1 MKALL
6 NQLFAALCSPTI
18 LKMVS
23 FAMIGVA
30 NALVDFGVFAFAY
43 KLLGMPLVPSN
54 VVAWLVA
61 VSGSY
66 VMNTLITFRHESG
79 RILRRLLAP
88 GTPGVCAT
96 SRADARCFVEVL
108 FQKLWFPSSVL
119 PTDSHV
125 ASSSSSEASI
135 DKISQIAKP
144 NGQDLKFWPASE
156 FFADDFLWVL
166 SYV

>member
-79 RILRRLLAP
+79 RILRREDYLKFVASGIL
-88 GTPGVCAT
+88 GVFAAT
-96 SRADARCFVEVL
+96 TTLVALSYFVEV
-108 FQKLWFPSSVL
+108 FVAKLVSILVSFAANFSMSHFVVFRPKGPIDGKL
-119 PTDSHV
+119 TDRRG
-125 ASSSSSEASI
+125 A
-135 DKISQIAKP
+135 
-144 NGQDLKFWPASE
+144 
-156 FFADDFLWVL
+156 
-166 SYV
+166 